1 MVNDKMVNS
10 PSSSGFIVPADFSSE
25 WRDISLLQTRSRTQI
40 YTASRYGRRF
50 VLKALTPDTASLTDY
65 RLQQEQEFQLGIQL
79 VHPNIA
85 ATYSLEEIDGVGRCI
100 VQEWIDGVTLGEW
113 LRTKPSKAARKRVFS
128 QLMDALEYIHSL
140 QLVHHDLKP
149 DNILITR
156 NGANVKLI
164 DFGLSAT
171 DATITPVPNDPRKD
185 IEALQRLF
193 PDICPKGH
201 FANIA
206 ALRKVLNRRNRLM
219 FLLPVLLSALLLAA
233 AATLFYISWQER
245 QSEQL
250 RIDELNAQIDAYA
263 ERDLA
268 QQEMQQRIDEM
279 SAQIDAYEEQEREQ
293 LKEKKRYEAMCAQV
307 DFYIAQERE
316 QLLEIVNRRQ
326 SYEEEILYREKDSYD
341 NERVTYSFEK
351 KRDSL
356 LNLYDESDPLRDQ
369 FWQRW
374 ERLERVMYKE
384 VSDYAWHRPVWKKN
398 QK

>member
-1 MVNDKMVNS
+1 MVKS

-50 VLKALTPDTASLTDY
+50 VLKGLTSETAPLTDY

-100 VQEWIDGVTLGEW
+100 VQEWIDGITLGEW

-128 QLMDALEYIHSL
+128 QLLDALEYIHSL

-219 FLLPVLLSALLLAA
+219 FLLPVLLSALLLGAA
-233 AATLFYISWQER
+233 AALLYISWQER
-245 QSEQL
+245 QSEQQ
-250 RIDELNAQIDAYA
+250 RIDELNAQIAAYA

-268 QQEMQQRIDEM
+268 QQEMQQRIDELN
-279 SAQIDAYEEQEREQ
+279 AQIDAYEERERAQ
-293 LKEKKRYEAMCAQV
+293 LEKQKRYEAMCAQM
-307 DFYIAQERE
+307 DSILAQERA
-316 QLLEIVNRRQ
+316 QLLEIVNRR
-326 SYEEEILYREKDSYD
+326 KSYD
-341 NERVTYSFEK
+341 TGNLEEMTAYTKAISDWNDIMESYNMQ
-351 KRDSL
+351 RDSL
-356 LNLYDESDPLRDQ
+356 TNLFDETDPLREQ

-374 ERLERVMYKE
+374 MHLYMDIYNELMPQLDGKLKR
-384 VSDYAWHRPVWKKN
+384 
-398 QK
+398 

>member
-1 MVNDKMVNS
+1 MS
-10 PSSSGFIVPADFSSE
+10 LQTETSSSEFVAPMEFSSE
-25 WRDISLLQTRSRTQI
+25 WRNIELLQSRSHTML
-40 YTASRYGRRF
+40 YVATRYGRRF
-50 VLKALTPDTASLTDY
+50 LLKSLTSEAARLTDY
-65 RLQQEQEFQLGIQL
+65 QLQQQKEFQLGVSL
-79 VHPNIA
+79 NHPNVA
-85 ATYSLEEIDGVGRCI
+85 ATYSLEEVPGVGMCI

-219 FLLPVLLSALLLAA
+219 LLMPVLLSAILLAA
-233 AATLFYISWQER
+233 AAALLYISWQER
-245 QSEQL
+245 QSEQQ

-268 QQEMQQRIDEM
+268 QQEMQQRIDELN
-279 SAQIDAYEEQEREQ
+279 AQIAAYEERERAQ
-293 LKEKKRYEAMCAQV
+293 LEKQKRYEAMCAQM
-307 DFYIAQERE
+307 DSILAQERA
-316 QLLEIVNRRQ
+316 QLLKIVNRR
-326 SYEEEILYREKDSYD
+326 KSYD
-341 NERVTYSFEK
+341 TSNLEEMTAYSEAFSDWNNITVSFDK
-351 KRDSL
+351 QRDSL
-356 LNLYDESDPLRDQ
+356 TNLFDETDPLREQ

-374 ERLERVMYKE
+374 VHQ
-384 VSDYAWHRPVWKKN
+384 YADIYNELMPQLSGKLKR
-398 QK
+398 

>member
-1 MVNDKMVNS
+1 MVNDKIVNS

-50 VLKALTPDTASLTDY
+50 VLKGLTPETASLTDY

-100 VQEWIDGVTLGEW
+100 VQEWIDGMTLGEW
-113 LRTKPSKAARKRVFS
+113 LKTKPSKAARKRVFS
-128 QLMDALEYIHSL
+128 QLLDALEYIHSL

-193 PDICPKGH
+193 PDICPKGQ
-201 FANIA
+201 FANIS

-219 FLLPVLLSALLLAA
+219 FLLPVLLSAILLAA
-233 AATLFYISWQER
+233 AAALLYISWQER
-245 QSEQL
+245 QSEQQ
-250 RIDELNAQIDAYA
+250 RIDELNAQIAAYA
-263 ERDLA
+263 ERERA
-268 QQEMQQRIDEM
+268 Q
-279 SAQIDAYEEQEREQ
+279 
-293 LKEKKRYEAMCAQV
+293 LEKQKRYEAMCAQM
-307 DFYIAQERE
+307 DSILAQERA
-316 QLLEIVNRRQ
+316 QIMEIVNRR
-326 SYEEEILYREKDSYD
+326 KSYD
-341 NERVTYSFEK
+341 TRNPEEMAAYSKAFSDWNDIAVSFDK
-351 KRDSL
+351 QRDSL
-356 LNLYDESDPLRDQ
+356 TNLFDETDPLREQ

-374 ERLERVMYKE
+374 VHQYMDIYNELVPQLTDKL
-384 VSDYAWHRPVWKKN
+384 K
-398 QK
+398 Q

>member
-1 MVNDKMVNS
+1 MVNDRMVNS

-100 VQEWIDGVTLGEW
+100 VQEWIDGMTLGEW

-128 QLMDALEYIHSL
+128 QLLDALEYIHSL

-219 FLLPVLLSALLLAA
+219 LLLPVLLSTILLAA
-233 AATLFYISWQER
+233 AAALFYISWQER
-245 QSEQL
+245 QSEQQ
-250 RIDELNAQIDAYA
+250 RIDELNAQIDAYE

-268 QQEMQQRIDEM
+268 QQEMQQRIDELN
-279 SAQIDAYEEQEREQ
+279 AQIAAYEERERAQ
-293 LKEKKRYEAMCAQV
+293 LEKQKRYEAMCAQM
-307 DFYIAQERE
+307 DSILAQERA
-316 QLLEIVNRRQ
+316 QLLEIVNRR
-326 SYEEEILYREKDSYD
+326 KSYD
-341 NERVTYSFEK
+341 TSNLEEMTAYSDAWNDWKDITVSFDK
-351 KRDSL
+351 QRDSL
-356 LNLYDESDPLRDQ
+356 TNLFDETDPLREQ

-374 ERLERVMYKE
+374 MHLYMDIYNEL
-384 VSDYAWHRPVWKKN
+384 APQL
-398 QK
+398 QKQGL

>member
-1 MVNDKMVNS
+1 MVDS
-10 PSSSGFIVPADFSSE
+10 LDSSSSEFVAPMEFSSE
-25 WRDISLLQTRSRTQI
+25 WRNIELLQSRSHTML
-40 YTASRYGRRF
+40 YVATRYGRRF
-50 VLKALTPDTASLTDY
+50 LLKSLTSEAKRLTDY
-65 RLQQEQEFQLGIQL
+65 QLQQQKEFQLGVSL
-79 VHPNIA
+79 NHPNVA
-85 ATYSLEEIDGVGRCI
+85 ATYSLEEVPGVGMCI
-100 VQEWIDGVTLGEW
+100 VQEWIDGLTLGEW

-171 DATITPVPNDPRKD
+171 DATITSVPNDPRKD

-193 PDICPKGH
+193 PDICPQGH
-201 FANIA
+201 FANIS

-219 FLLPVLLSALLLAA
+219 LLLPVLLSAILLAA
-233 AATLFYISWQER
+233 AAALLYISWQER
-245 QSEQL
+245 QSEQQ
-250 RIDELNAQIDAYA
+250 RIDELNAQIAAYA

-279 SAQIDAYEEQEREQ
+279 SAQIEAYEEQEREQ

-326 SYEEEILYREKDSYD
+326 SYEEEMLYREKDSYD
-341 NERVTYSFEK
+341 NELVTYSFEK

-374 ERLERVMYKE
+374 ERLEKVMYKE
-384 VSDYAWHRPVWKKN
+384 VSHYAWHRPRLEKN

>member
-1 MVNDKMVNS
+1 MVKS

-100 VQEWIDGVTLGEW
+100 VQEWIDGLTLGEW
-113 LRTKPSKAARKRVFS
+113 LRAKPTKAARKRVFS

-201 FANIA
+201 FANMS

-219 FLLPVLLSALLLAA
+219 LLLPVLLSTILLAA
-233 AATLFYISWQER
+233 AAALFYISWHER
-245 QSEQL
+245 QSEQQ
-250 RIDELNAQIDAYA
+250 RIDELNAQIAAYE

-326 SYEEEILYREKDSYD
+326 SDEEKILYHEKDAYD
-341 NERVTYSFEK
+341 NDRVTDSFEK

-384 VSDYAWHRPVWKKN
+384 VSHYAWHRPCLKKN

>member
-1 MVNDKMVNS
+1 MVNS

-100 VQEWIDGVTLGEW
+100 VQEWIDGLTLGEW
-113 LRTKPSKAARKRVFS
+113 LRAKPTKAARKRVFS
-128 QLMDALEYIHSL
+128 QLLDALEYIHSL

-193 PDICPKGH
+193 SDICPKGH

-219 FLLPVLLSALLLAA
+219 LLLPVLLSAILLAA
-233 AATLFYISWQER
+233 AAALFYISWHER
-245 QSEQL
+245 QSEQQ
-250 RIDELNAQIDAYA
+250 RIDELNAQIAAYA
-263 ERDLA
+263 EQDLA

-279 SAQIDAYEEQEREQ
+279 SAQIEAYEEQEREQ

-341 NERVTYSFEK
+341 NELVTYSFEK

-384 VSDYAWHRPVWKKN
+384 VSHYAWHRPRLEKN

>member
-1 MVNDKMVNS
+1 MVNS
-10 PSSSGFIVPADFSSE
+10 PSSSGFIVPADFSSD
-25 WRDISLLQTRSRTQI
+25 WRDITLTQTRSRTII
-40 YTASRYGRRF
+40 YTATRYGRRF
-50 VLKALTPDTASLTDY
+50 VLKGLTPETASLTDN

-233 AATLFYISWQER
+233 AAALLYISWQER

-250 RIDELNAQIDAYA
+250 RIDELNAQIAAYA

-279 SAQIDAYEEQEREQ
+279 SAQIAAYEEQEREQ

-307 DFYIAQERE
+307 DSLIAIERAE
-316 QLLEIVNRRQ
+316 LTEIVNR
-326 SYEEEILYREKDSYD
+326 YEVFHMNNANEKRLYKECSKQYGDNNIRYQHVCDSIA
-341 NERVTYSFEK
+341 S
-351 KRDSL
+351 
-356 LNLYDESDPLRDQ
+356 LYDENDPLREQ
-369 FWQRW
+369 FWHLHARKQIEMNNELFNVLTSKRIY
-374 ERLERVMYKE
+374 E
-384 VSDYAWHRPVWKKN
+384 
-398 QK
+398 

>member
-1 MVNDKMVNS
+1 MVNS

-25 WRDISLLQTRSRTQI
+25 WRDITLTQTRSRTII
-40 YTASRYGRRF
+40 YTATRYGRRF
-50 VLKALTPDTASLTDY
+50 VLKGLTPETASLTDY

-100 VQEWIDGVTLGEW
+100 VQEWIDGMTLGEW

-128 QLMDALEYIHSL
+128 QLLDALEYIHSL

-171 DATITPVPNDPRKD
+171 DATITPVQNDPRKD

-201 FANIA
+201 FANIS

-219 FLLPVLLSALLLAA
+219 FLLPVLLSTILLAA
-233 AATLFYISWQER
+233 AAALLYISWQER

-250 RIDELNAQIDAYA
+250 RIDELNAQIDAYE
-263 ERDLA
+263 ERERA
-268 QQEMQQRIDEM
+268 QQEMQQRIDELN
-279 SAQIDAYEEQEREQ
+279 AQIDAYEEREREQ
-293 LKEKKRYEAMCAQV
+293 LKEKKRYEAMCAQM
-307 DFYIAQERE
+307 DSILAQERA
-316 QLLEIVNRRQ
+316 QLLKIVNRR
-326 SYEEEILYREKDSYD
+326 KSYD
-341 NERVTYSFEK
+341 YYNPEEMTAYSEAFGDWNNITVSFDK
-351 KRDSL
+351 QRDSL
-356 LNLYDESDPLRDQ
+356 TNLFDETDPLREQ

-374 ERLERVMYKE
+374 MHLYMDIYNELMPQLNGKLKR
-384 VSDYAWHRPVWKKN
+384 
-398 QK
+398 

>member
-1 MVNDKMVNS
+1 MVNS
-10 PSSSGFIVPADFSSE
+10 SDSSSSEFIAPADFSSE
-25 WRDISLLQTRSRTQI
+25 WRNIELLQSRSHTML
-40 YTASRYGRRF
+40 YVATRYGRRF
-50 VLKALTPDTASLTDY
+50 LLKSLTPEAARLTDY
-65 RLQQEQEFQLGIQL
+65 QLQQQKEFQLGVSL
-79 VHPNIA
+79 NHPNVA
-85 ATYSLEEIDGVGRCI
+85 ATYSLEEVPGVGMCI

-113 LRTKPSKAARKRVFS
+113 LRAKPTKAARKRVFS
-128 QLMDALEYIHSL
+128 QLLDALEYIHSL

-185 IEALQRLF
+185 IEALQRLL

-219 FLLPVLLSALLLAA
+219 FLLPVLLSTILLAA
-233 AATLFYISWQER
+233 AAALLYISWQER

-250 RIDELNAQIDAYA
+250 RIDELNAQIDAYE
-263 ERDLA
+263 ERESA

-279 SAQIDAYEEQEREQ
+279 SAQIEAYEEQEREQ

-326 SYEEEILYREKDSYD
+326 SDEEIILFHEKDSYD
-341 NERVTYSFEK
+341 NELVTYSFEK

-384 VSDYAWHRPVWKKN
+384 VSHYAWHRPRLKKN

>member
-1 MVNDKMVNS
+1 MVNS

-79 VHPNIA
+79 VHPNIV
-85 ATYSLEEIDGVGRCI
+85 ATYSLEEIDGVGMCI

-113 LRTKPSKAARKRVFS
+113 LRAKPTKAARKRVFS

-171 DATITPVPNDPRKD
+171 DATITSVPNDPRKD

-219 FLLPVLLSALLLAA
+219 LLLPVLLSALLLGAA
-233 AATLFYISWQER
+233 AALFYISWHER
-245 QSEQL
+245 QSEQQ
-250 RIDELNAQIDAYA
+250 RIDELNAQIAAYA

-326 SYEEEILYREKDSYD
+326 SDEEEILYHEKDAYD
-341 NERVTYSFEK
+341 NDRVTDSFEK

-384 VSDYAWHRPVWKKN
+384 VSHYAWHRPRLEKN